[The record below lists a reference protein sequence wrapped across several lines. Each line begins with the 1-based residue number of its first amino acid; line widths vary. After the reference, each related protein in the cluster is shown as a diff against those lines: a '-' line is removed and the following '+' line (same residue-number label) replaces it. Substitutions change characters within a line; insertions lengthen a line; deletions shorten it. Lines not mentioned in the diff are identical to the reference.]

1 MMFQRQ
7 VQKAQDSSQHHLPSG
22 LGLPPLR
29 TLRLIRHRQLE
40 GPLGLERNMRLLHL
54 EFHRSKGVVLRNLEL
69 RLLHQI
75 LLMLGYCSQSL
86 RGHLEWLEVELAA
99 LIIQS
104 MFLGL
109 ERNCQLLHQEFHHNK
124 EVATFSSDS

>member
-1 MMFQRQ
+1 
-7 VQKAQDSSQHHLPSG
+7 
-22 LGLPPLR
+22 
-29 TLRLIRHRQLE
+29 
-40 GPLGLERNMRLLHL
+40 
-54 EFHRSKGVVLRNLEL
+54 VLRNLEL

-99 LIIQS
+99 LIIQN

-109 ERNCQLLHQEFHHNK
+109 ERNCRLLHQEFHHNI
-124 EVATFSSDS
+124 